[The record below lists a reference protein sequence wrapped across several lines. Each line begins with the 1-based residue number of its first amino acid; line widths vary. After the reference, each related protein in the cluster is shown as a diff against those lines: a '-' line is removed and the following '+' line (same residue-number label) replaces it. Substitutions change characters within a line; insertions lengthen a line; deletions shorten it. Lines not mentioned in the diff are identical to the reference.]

1 MNILRQCVNTQ
12 VKLGHIA
19 CGNECTQCLEV
30 KNYAERSEAKN
41 F

>member
-1 MNILRQCVNTQ
+1 MNILRQRVNTQ

-19 CGNECTQCLEV
+19 CRYKCTQYFEV
-30 KNYAERSEAKN
+30 QNYAKQSKAKK

>member
-1 MNILRQCVNTQ
+1 MDILRQKVNTQ

-19 CGNECTQCLEV
+19 CGNKCTQYFEV
-30 KNYAERSEAKN
+30 KNYAERSEAKD